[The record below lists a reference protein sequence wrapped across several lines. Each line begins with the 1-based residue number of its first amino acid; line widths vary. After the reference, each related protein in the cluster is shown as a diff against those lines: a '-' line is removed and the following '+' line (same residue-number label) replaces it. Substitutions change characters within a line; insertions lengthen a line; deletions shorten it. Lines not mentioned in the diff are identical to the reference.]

1 MEHSIPT
8 LRVGIDVGGTFTDLV
23 AVDVATGERT
33 SLKVSSTPRAPE
45 QGVITALQLLLAGY
59 PEPPSLEYLAH
70 STTIA
75 TNALLGQIHLEL
87 PRVAFL
93 TTEGF
98 RDVIEIGRQN
108 RSEVYNLFVTRPK
121 PLVARHDRI
130 PVHERLDY
138 RGEVLVPLEQ
148 SEIDRVI
155 ETLRIRSGPLASARA
170 PSIPQDDN
178 RIPQDDTE
186 RPIQS
191 IAIGLLHSYA
201 NSVHERMLGSAIA
214 AALPGIPVTL
224 SSEIDPEY
232 REYERFSTAVV
243 NAALM
248 PIVHGYLERLAQ
260 ALKELGISAP
270 LYVMQSNGGIAAA
283 DRIARMPAAII
294 ESGPASGVIAA
305 AELARGAQIER
316 VLSFDMGGTSAKAG
330 TIAGGV
336 VHVAAEF
343 EAAGSTHS
351 GRSVK
356 GSGYPV
362 RFPFVDLAEIS
373 AGGGTIAWIDE
384 ARALRVGPIS
394 AGADPGPACYGRS
407 DNATVTDANVVL
419 GRLNQTALVGGTF
432 PIDAQRSHAAIAA
445 LAEQIGLSTPETAAG
460 IVRIVDS
467 QMARVLRIVTVERG
481 LDPREFSLVAFGG
494 NGPLHACA
502 LAAEL
507 GISSIIIPEN
517 PGVFSAHG
525 LLVAPLQA
533 GYVRPLLQLADR
545 VEPWELD
552 ALFAELES
560 EAGLALREQ
569 GARDG
574 EIAMRRHFDARY
586 PGQSFELSIAA
597 GDNASG
603 AFHDEHR
610 RRYGYSVETE
620 PVELVNARVT
630 ATKTLPRFPTSAA
643 PPGNGRSAP
652 EQRPMWV
659 NGDFV
664 SVPVYSR
671 SSLTGGR
678 AFDGPAIVEQYDSC
692 VFVAPEWNARVRGTT
707 LHLERRG
714 E

>member
-1 MEHSIPT
+1 MEHPVPT

-23 AVDVATGERT
+23 AVDVASGERT
-33 SLKVSSTPRAPE
+33 PLKVSSTPQAPE
-45 QGVITALQLLLAGY
+45 QGVIAAMELLLSRYSEA
-59 PEPPSLEYLAH
+59 PRFEYLAH

-121 PLVARHDRI
+121 PLVARADRI
-130 PVHERLDY
+130 PVRERLDY
-138 RGEVLVPLEQ
+138 RGEVLVPLDQ
-148 SEIDRVI
+148 REIDRVI
-155 ETLRIRSGPLASARA
+155 ETLRLRSGPLASARGR
-170 PSIPQDDN
+170 SIPHDDK
-178 RIPQDDTE
+178 

-191 IAIGLLHSYA
+191 IAIGFLHSYA
-201 NSVHERMLGSAIA
+201 NGAHERMLGAAIS
-214 AALPGIPVTL
+214 AALPGVPVTL
-224 SSEIDPEY
+224 SCEIDPEY

-260 ALKELGISAP
+260 ALKQRGISAP

-283 DRIARMPAAII
+283 DRIAKMPAAII

-305 AELARGAQIER
+305 AELARGAHIER

-330 TIAGGV
+330 TIVDGV

-432 PIDAQRSHAAIAA
+432 PIDARRSHAAIAT
-445 LAEQIGLSTPETAAG
+445 LAQQIGLSTQETAAG
-460 IVRIVDS
+460 IVRIVDA

-502 LAAEL
+502 LAVEL
-507 GISSIIIPEN
+507 GISRIVIPED

-552 ALFAELES
+552 ALFAELEN
-560 EAGLALREQ
+560 EAGVALREQ
-569 GARDG
+569 GNQNGA
-574 EIAMRRHFDARY
+574 IAMRRHFDARY
-586 PGQSFELSIAA
+586 PRQSFELSIAA
-597 GDNASG
+597 GNNTTG

-610 RRYGYSVETE
+610 RRYGYAVETE
-620 PVELVNARVT
+620 PVELVNARLT
-630 ATKTLPRFPTSAA
+630 ATKTLPRFPASAA
-643 PPGNGRSAP
+643 SSGESSSAP
-652 EQRPMWV
+652 GERPVWV

-664 SVPVYSR
+664 SVPVYARNSLRDGR
-671 SSLTGGR
+671 SFG
-678 AFDGPAIVEQYDSC
+678 GPAIVEQYDSC
-692 VFVAPEWNARVRGTT
+692 VFVAPEWNARVRGDT
-707 LHLERRG
+707 LHLESRG